1 MKRCSSRRLS
11 LVAAGMLALGWLGS
25 QPAADL
31 SSPYAAAAA
40 AAWPLCDPP
49 VIITHPESATLCEG
63 LAVEFSVEATGTE
76 PLSYQWRKDGF
87 DIDGAIDS
95 TFTID
100 PVTPDDAGDYD
111 VFVQNACGDA
121 TSDPA
126 TLTVDALPVII
137 EQPTDENVCEG
148 DAVMLTVIAEGAE
161 PLSYQ
166 WRKDD
171 VPIDGATESSYAI
184 EPVTADDAGGYDVVV
199 SNDCDTTTS
208 DAATLFVGLP
218 EITEHPASQS
228 VCNGARVTLA
238 VNALGG
244 DTVITE
250 DTIGSPESSS
260 HGARIRGNA
269 YAVTAAALLTRIEH
283 YLDITTPGTIIF
295 FVYEADDS
303 GGPYTLI
310 LEDVVADAGSGEGF
324 YASNPVYVP
333 LQAGRYYIIGA
344 AWPGDHRYYWGGSHP
359 QPTSFGETISGYT
372 YPYQYPLPDDPD
384 PASGLVQYQRLTTT
398 ETSLLFQWCKDDAD
412 IPGATE
418 QVYVLE
424 SASPGDT
431 GDYEVVVTNDCGSTI
446 SDAAAV
452 IVAEAQ
458 PTITQQPTDQAACVG
473 EPVTFTVVAE
483 GGGLSYQWRKNGA
496 EIEGATE
503 SAHTIDQVSGADQG
517 QYDVLVSNGCGSITS
532 AAATLSVA
540 SAAPSITRQPTDQAA
555 CDGGS
560 ATFTVVAAGNWLGYQ
575 WWKDNEEIPGATESW
590 YTIDPVSSL
599 DEGYYEV
606 VVSNACG
613 SVASDVA
620 ILTVVELGPTITQQ
634 PSDVDACEGASA
646 TFTVAADGEE
656 LSYQW
661 RKGAQDIPGATESS
675 YTIDPLSE
683 ADEGTYD
690 VVVTNPCESVTSDS
704 AELTVDTGPTITEH
718 PVGQSACEGGQVTFT
733 VTAEGE
739 VVSYQWR
746 KDDEDIPGATDP
758 SYTIDPVS
766 PADAGDYDVLVSND
780 CGTVASDTAMLTVI
794 SGGPTITEHPVSQTV
809 CEGVQVT
816 FTVTAEGDELGYQWR
831 KNGQDIPDATDASYT
846 IASAIVDDTGNYD
859 VVVSNACG
867 VVTSDPATLVVDEWP
882 SITQQPTDQTG
893 CVGDAATF
901 SVMAK
906 GTEPLSYQWRKD
918 GQDIPAATS
927 NTYTIDPLSYEDAG
941 SYDVMVTNTCGSVP
955 SNAAVLTVSAGAQ
968 IDVQPSD
975 QAACAGELV
984 QFEVEA
990 SEAGGSGVVDTVGTT
1005 NSSLT
1010 GSRVRGNYYSVSS
1023 TTTLTQIEHYLDI
1036 TVPGSLVFFV
1046 YEAPVDEQNQYTLI
1060 AEDRVANSGTGQKFY
1075 ASGPL
1080 NVTLEAGKYYI
1091 IGAGWPGS
1099 HRYYWGGSHPQT
1111 TAFGQS
1117 LYGYGGSYQDPLPQ
1131 TAPYNTST
1139 VVHHQRLTTSNAT
1152 LSYQWRKDG
1161 EDILDATE
1169 PVYTIDPV
1177 TTDDAGSYDVLVS
1190 TDCGS
1195 VTSDP
1200 AALTV
1205 ESPPAITQQPTDQ
1218 AACIDGPVTFQV
1230 TAVGSTPLTYQ
1241 WRKDAEDIDGA
1252 TQNSYTIDAVS
1263 TEDAGE
1269 YDVVVSNPCGSQTSE
1284 AATLTV
1290 TDVGPSIT
1298 EHPADQIV
1306 CEGDAVIFTVVAEG
1320 DGLSYQWRKDD
1331 EEIPGATESSYTID
1345 SASPADVGHYDVVV
1359 TNPCGSETSEAAT
1372 LGVAERPAGDLDL
1385 DGDVDHADLGIFLA
1399 SWGIDDGGDLDG
1411 DGDTD
1416 HADLGIFLANW
1427 GRSCL

>member
-1 MKRCSSRRLS
+1 
-11 LVAAGMLALGWLGS
+11 MLALGWLGS

-31 SSPYAAAAA
+31 NSPHAAAAA

-49 VIITHPESATLCEG
+49 VIITHPESVTLCEG
-63 LAVEFSVEATGTE
+63 LAAEFSVEATGTE
-76 PLSYQWRKDGF
+76 PLGYQWRKDGVELA
-87 DIDGAIDS
+87 DDDRVSGSLTD
-95 TFTID
+95 TLTID
-100 PVTPDDAGDYD
+100 PVTPGDAGDYD

-137 EQPTDENVCEG
+137 EQPTDENVCAG

-166 WRKDD
+166 WRKDG
-171 VPIDGATESSYAI
+171 VEIDGATESSYAI
-184 EPVTADDAGGYDVVV
+184 DPVTVDDAGDYDVVV
-199 SNDCDTTTS
+199 SNECDTTTS

-250 DTIGSPESSS
+250 DTIGSTEDPS

-269 YAVTAAALLTRIEH
+269 YAVTTPALLTRIEH

-295 FVYEADDS
+295 FVYEANDS
-303 GGPYTLI
+303 EAPYTLI
-310 LEDVVADAGSGEGF
+310 LEETVADAGPGEGF

-333 LQAGRYYIIGA
+333 LRAGRYYIIGA

-359 QPTSFGETISGYT
+359 QPTSFGQTISGYAV
-372 YPYQYPLPDDPD
+372 PYEYPLPDDPS
-384 PASGLVQYQRLTTT
+384 PTSNNVPRQRLTTT
-398 ETSLLFQWCKDDAD
+398 ATSLLFQWRKDDED
-412 IPGATE
+412 IPGATD

-424 SASPGDT
+424 SALPADT
-431 GDYEVVVTNDCGSTI
+431 GDYEAVVTNDCGSTI

-458 PTITQQPTDQAACVG
+458 PTIVQQPADQAACVG

-483 GGGLSYQWRKNGA
+483 GGGLSYQWRKNSA

-503 SAHTIDQVSGADQG
+503 SVYTIDQVSGADQG

-620 ILTVVELGPTITQQ
+620 VLTVVELGPTITQQ
-634 PSDVDACEGASA
+634 PSDVDACEGGSA

-690 VVVTNPCESVTSDS
+690 VVLTNPCESVTSDS
-704 AELTVDTGPTITEH
+704 AELTVDSGPTITEH
-718 PVGQSACEGGQVTFT
+718 PVGQTGCEGNQVTFT

-739 VVSYQWR
+739 VIGYQWR
-746 KDDEDIPGATDP
+746 KDDEEIPGATGP
-758 SYTIDPVS
+758 SYTIDPVYPS
-766 PADAGDYDVLVSND
+766 DAGDYDVLVSND
-780 CGTVASDTAMLTVI
+780 CGTIASDTATLVVV
-794 SGGPTITEHPVSQTV
+794 SGEPAIIEQPLSQTV
-809 CEGVQVT
+809 CEGVEVT
-816 FTVTAEGDELGYQWR
+816 FSVTAEGDLLSYQWR
-831 KNGQDIPDATDASYT
+831 KDGDEIPGANDSTYVIGAVSTDDDAS
-846 IASAIVDDTGNYD
+846 YD

-867 VVTSDPATLVVDEWP
+867 TATSDAATLTVQTWP
-882 SITQQPTDQTG
+882 SITEHPADQHKCTDES
-893 CVGDAATF
+893 VTF
-901 SVMAK
+901 HVTAE
-906 GTEPLSYQWRKD
+906 GTEPLSHQWRKD
-918 GQDIPAATS
+918 GQDIPGATS
-927 NTYTIDPLSYEDAG
+927 DTYTIDPLSYEDAG
-941 SYDVMVTNTCGSVP
+941 SYDVMVTNTCGSVL

-968 IDVQPSD
+968 IDVQPCD
-975 QAACAGELV
+975 QAACAGEMV

-990 SEAGGSGVVDTVGTT
+990 SEAGGSGVVNTIGSAGSSGT
-1005 NSSLT
+1005 
-1010 GSRVRGNYYSVSS
+1010 GAFVRGNYYSVSS
-1023 TTTLTQIEHYLDI
+1023 TTTLTRIEHYLNI
-1036 TVPGSLVFFV
+1036 TVTGSLVFFV
-1046 YEAPVDEQNQYTLI
+1046 YEAPVDQQNQYTLI
-1060 AEDRVANSGTGQKFY
+1060 AEDRVADSGTGEGFY

-1091 IGAGWPGS
+1091 IGTGWPSS

-1117 LYGYGGSYQDPLPQ
+1117 LYGYAGQYQDPLPQ
-1131 TAPYNTST
+1131 IAPYNTST

-1241 WRKDAEDIDGA
+1241 WRKDGEDIDGA
-1252 TQNSYTIDAVS
+1252 TQSSYTIDAVS

-1284 AATLTV
+1284 PATLTV

-1345 SASPADVGHYDVVV
+1345 SVSLADTGNYDVVV

-1385 DGDVDHADLGIFLA
+1385 DGDVDHADLGILLA

-1427 GRSCL
+1427 GRTCL